1 MSFTVIIPAR
11 MKSTRLPEKPLK
23 DICGKPMIVRVAEA
37 ASRTGASRIAVAT
50 DHEAIYE
57 ACRTAGI
64 ECVMTRADHPTGT
77 DRLAEAASLLGLAAD
92 EIVVNIQGD
101 EPLMPAEA
109 VNQTAALLAD
119 RPECAVATAPIRSRP
134 LKTSLAPTS
143 SKLSS
148 TAAAMRSPS
157 RAAPIPWPRDAFR
170 KDQTKLPEGFR
181 PLHHLGLYAYRVGFL
196 KKFPT
201 LAPAPIEEAESLEQL
216 RALWNGEK
224 IAVLV
229 LHQALPAGVDTEE
242 DLERVRAV
250 FASR

>member
-1 MSFTVIIPAR
+1 MQKPQETSHELHRHYSCAHEVHASAR
-11 MKSTRLPEKPLK
+11 KPLK

-101 EPLMPAEA
+101 EPLMPAQA

-119 RPECAVATAPIRSRP
+119 RPECAVATAAHT
-134 LKTSLAPTS
+134 LTSIEDFF
-143 SKLSS
+143 
-148 TAAAMRSPS
+148 SPQRCQS
-157 RAAPIPWPRDAFR
+157 
-170 KDQTKLPEGFR
+170 
-181 PLHHLGLYAYRVGFL
+181 
-196 KKFPT
+196 
-201 LAPAPIEEAESLEQL
+201 
-216 RALWNGEK
+216 
-224 IAVLV
+224 
-229 LHQALPAGVDTEE
+229 
-242 DLERVRAV
+242 
-250 FASR
+250 

>member
-37 ASRTGASRIAVAT
+37 ASHTGASRIAVAT

-109 VNQTAALLAD
+109 VNRGTLSVKI
-119 RPECAVATAPIRSRP
+119 RPSCPKASARS
-134 LKTSLAPTS
+134 TIWGSTPTES
-143 SKLSS
+143 
-148 TAAAMRSPS
+148 
-157 RAAPIPWPRDAFR
+157 AF
-170 KDQTKLPEGFR
+170 
-181 PLHHLGLYAYRVGFL
+181 
-196 KKFPT
+196 
-201 LAPAPIEEAESLEQL
+201 
-216 RALWNGEK
+216 
-224 IAVLV
+224 
-229 LHQALPAGVDTEE
+229 
-242 DLERVRAV
+242 
-250 FASR
+250 

>member
-11 MKSTRLPEKPLK
+11 MESTRLPEKPLK

-77 DRLAEAASLLGLAAD
+77 DRLSEAASLLGLAAD
-92 EIVVNIQGD
+92 EIVINIQGD

-119 RPECAVATAPIRSRP
+119 RPECAVATAAHTLTSIEDFFSPNVVKVELDSRGNA
-134 LKTSLAPTS
+134 LTF
-143 SKLSS
+143 
-148 TAAAMRSPS
+148 S
-157 RAAPIPWPRDAFR
+157 RAPIPWPRDAFR
-170 KDQTKLPEGFR
+170 KDQPQLPEGFR
-181 PLHHLGLYAYRVGFL
+181 PLHHL
-196 KKFPT
+196 
-201 LAPAPIEEAESLEQL
+201 SL
-216 RALWNGEK
+216 
-224 IAVLV
+224 I
-229 LHQALPAGVDTEE
+229 HI
-242 DLERVRAV
+242 
-250 FASR
+250 

>member
-119 RPECAVATAPIRSRP
+119 RPECA
-134 LKTSLAPTS
+134 S

-157 RAAPIPWPRDAFR
+157 RAPLFPGRGTLSVKISPSCPRASAR
-170 KDQTKLPEGFR
+170 STIWGST
-181 PLHHLGLYAYRVGFL
+181 
-196 KKFPT
+196 PT
-201 LAPAPIEEAESLEQL
+201 ES
-216 RALWNGEK
+216 
-224 IAVLV
+224 
-229 LHQALPAGVDTEE
+229 
-242 DLERVRAV
+242 V
-250 FASR
+250 F